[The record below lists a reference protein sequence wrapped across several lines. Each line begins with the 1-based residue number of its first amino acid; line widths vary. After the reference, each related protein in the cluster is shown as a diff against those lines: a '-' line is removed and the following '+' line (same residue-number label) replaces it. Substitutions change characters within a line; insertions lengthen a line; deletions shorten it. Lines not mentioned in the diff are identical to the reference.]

1 MRCKSSHW
9 SGAAVAASS
18 SAGGSRAR
26 GTYPHGL
33 AAAVARGDGSF
44 SLLPTV
50 GSLSRHPPSAPERPR
65 KVAAGRECDSVR
77 CDMQRHQREPGE
89 HEGRMIDAETTV
101 ALGSPGGCQPCRPRA
116 GRGRDTRPVPH
127 QADHADRAVPGRRDR
142 RPPVPGH
149 CRERIQASRPAGD
162 HRQQA
167 GRQRHA
173 RAGRRWPPPP
183 SPTATPSGRSR
194 SPCSASPTCRRRPSI
209 RSRTSPTSS
218 SSGGYSLGTVVQ
230 GRRPVQE
237 MEGRHRVRQGQS
249 RQVHLRHDRP
259 GHHQRHRHG
268 ADGAPVGR
276 AVHPHPDQGR
286 RRSRSRQSSAGTSWR
301 WWNRRPGRRWW
312 PPASSAC
319 S

>member
-18 SAGGSRAR
+18 SSGGSRAR
-26 GTYPHGL
+26 GTCPHGL

-65 KVAAGRECDSVR
+65 KVAAGRECASVR

-101 ALGSPGGCQPCRPRA
+101 ALGSPGGCQLCRPRA
-116 GRGRDTRPVPH
+116 GCGRDTRPVSH
-127 QADHADRAVPGRRDR
+127 QADHADRTVPGGRERRS
-142 RPPVPGH
+142 PVPGV
-149 CRERIQASRPAGD
+149 CGSRVGPSRPARD

-173 RAGRRWPPPP
+173 GPGDDGRAAP
-183 SPTATPSGRSR
+183 SPTATRSAR
-194 SPCSASPTCRRRPSI
+194 SPSPCSASPTCRRRRSI

-218 SSGGYSLGTVVQ
+218 CSAAI
-230 GRRPVQE
+230 RW
-237 MEGRHRVRQGQS
+237 
-249 RQVHLRHDRP
+249 
-259 GHHQRHRHG
+259 
-268 ADGAPVGR
+268 AP
-276 AVHPHPDQGR
+276 
-286 RRSRSRQSSAGTSWR
+286 W
-301 WWNRRPGRRWW
+301 
-312 PPASSAC
+312 
-319 S
+319 